1 VAKAGQLTTI
11 PRLPR
16 PGEGAVVEVARRQ
29 VSKPD
34 GSTGLELGIDLSLA
48 PVPERRY
55 VADVAGLTYEDD
67 VLQMFFGQRK
77 ITKAGTLRSLIV
89 IQMTSTASRQFIKTL
104 VGFEPGFRK
113 WLNENGIGRQLTSIE
128 EEPEQTVTLFA
139 NMIGLAFAGR
149 EACLDYYHASPF
161 SLHQVQQN
169 KKMAV
174 EPVVRVILASGLLLP
189 MIDKLHDFETM
200 FPKEQGSSDE

>member
-1 VAKAGQLTTI
+1 ML
-11 PRLPR
+11 RLPR
-16 PGEGAVVEVARRQ
+16 PGEGTVVELARRQ
-29 VSKPD
+29 VPRPD
-34 GSTGLELGIDLSLA
+34 GSTGLELNLDLGLA

-55 VADVAGLTYEDD
+55 VADVAGVTYEDD
-67 VLQMFFGQRK
+67 VLQMFFGQK
-77 ITKAGTLRSLIV
+77 KVAKSPALRSLIV
-89 IQMTSTASRQFIKTL
+89 VQMTSTATIQFIKTL

-113 WLNENGIGRQLTSIE
+113 WLSENGVARQLTSIE

-149 EACLDYYHASPF
+149 EACLDFYHASPF

-174 EPVVRVILASGLLLP
+174 EPIVRVILASRLLLP
-189 MIDKLHDFETM
+189 IIDKLHELEPM
-200 FPKEQGSSDE
+200 LPKEQGLSDE